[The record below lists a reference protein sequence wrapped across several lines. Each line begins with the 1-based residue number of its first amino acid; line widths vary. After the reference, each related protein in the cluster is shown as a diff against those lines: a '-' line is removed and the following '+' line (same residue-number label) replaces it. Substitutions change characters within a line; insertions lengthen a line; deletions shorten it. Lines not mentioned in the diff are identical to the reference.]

1 MSMSCLNKRPIR
13 GPFMPRRGG
22 YLHLAFTDLLA
33 FLGRRHLWFFVLL
46 SEQYS
51 LNIAGVGKWSW
62 KAIELNNWPVT
73 CYPQFF
79 AKLIV
84 LLSIQCK
91 EPSCLLIVHCDSVF
105 VFRVSWLQFWTDIR
119 VWAQFITF
127 EYRLRIYPKW
137 PGLRAKKGDDG
148 RITTP
153 PNL

>member
-1 MSMSCLNKRPIR
+1 MSCTCRALIKNPY
-13 GPFMPRRGG
+13 G
-22 YLHLAFTDLLA
+22 DLLCLEGEDIYTWPLQAFWPCLVDVLYDYLFFYLNNNHWILLVGESVNKKILNSIIDQLHA
-33 FLGRRHLWFFVLL
+33 FLNFLR
-46 SEQYS
+46 
-51 LNIAGVGKWSW
+51 I
-62 KAIELNNWPVT
+62 
-73 CYPQFF
+73 
-79 AKLIV
+79 LIV
-84 LLSIQCK
+84 LLSIL
-91 EPSCLLIVHCDSVF
+91 CLLIVHCDSVY